1 MQHQYL
7 IYVHSFAITHCHTMN
22 FWELVVGT
30 PQRPIRPSYFK
41 HIHHQ
46 QIHTHRWFCVTPLRD
61 TRELINLVCK
71 HTTIYTTQRCMLQA
85 HDAPIYSS
93 ENKQTLETTA
103 ARRKKA
109 CRHLGWSISKS
120 TEAMQEVYKWL
131 ENHIYEHN

>member
-1 MQHQYL
+1 
-7 IYVHSFAITHCHTMN
+7 
-22 FWELVVGT
+22 
-30 PQRPIRPSYFK
+30 
-41 HIHHQ
+41 
-46 QIHTHRWFCVTPLRD
+46 
-61 TRELINLVCK
+61 
-71 HTTIYTTQRCMLQA
+71 MLQA

-109 CRHLGWSISKS
+109 CRQLGWSISKS